1 MNKKLN
7 IVALA
12 LVLSAGLTACG
23 PKAENAPA
31 NNAAQNNA
39 AATANTE
46 ANANA
51 NKAEKEAPAAEVS
64 EITGEELD
72 KIMEDKEAKE
82 KVTVIDVR
90 SPEEYKEGHVK
101 FAINM
106 PLDTFEQD
114 LSKIEDL
121 KDSEVITICNTGKKS
136 GEAAKILVDNGFKNV
151 KNAQGVKDFDYTT
164 ITKVTNVRGP
174 EFVEL
179 AKSGDYTIID
189 ARDAKDF
196 DAGHVEGAI
205 NVLAEEFDAKYSELP
220 TDKPF
225 LTYCYSGNRSW
236 EVANKLTEKGHEATS
251 SLDGTK
257 EFDGFELK

>member
-39 AATANTE
+39 AATAN
-46 ANANA
+46 ANAE
-51 NKAEKEAPAAEVS
+51 AEQAPAAEVG

-72 KIMEDKEAKE
+72 KIMEDNEAKE

-90 SPEEYKEGHVK
+90 SPEEYNEGHVK
-101 FAINM
+101 HAINM

-121 KDSEVITICNTGKKS
+121 KDAEIITICNTGKKS
-136 GEAAKILVDNGFKNV
+136 GEAAKILVDNGFQNV

-189 ARDAKDF
+189 VRDAKDY
-196 DAGHVEGAI
+196 DESHVEGAI
-205 NVLAEEFDAKYSELP
+205 NVPQDEFDAKYGELP

-225 LTYCYSGNRSW
+225 LTHCYSGNRSW
-236 EVANKLTEKGHEATS
+236 EVASKLTEKGHEATN

>member
-39 AATANTE
+39 AATAN

-51 NKAEKEAPAAEVS
+51 ETEQAPAAEVG

-72 KIMEDKEAKE
+72 KIMEDKKAKE

-101 FAINM
+101 YAINM

-121 KDSEVITICNTGKKS
+121 KDADIITICNTGKKS
-136 GEAAKILVDNGFKNV
+136 GEAAKILVDNGFQSV

-196 DAGHVEGAI
+196 DESHVEGAI
-205 NVLAEEFDAKYSELP
+205 NVLVEEFDAKYGELP

-236 EVANKLTEKGHEATS
+236 EVASKLTEKGHEVIN

>member
-39 AATANTE
+39 AATAN
-46 ANANA
+46 ANAE
-51 NKAEKEAPAAEVS
+51 AEQAPAAEVG

-72 KIMEDKEAKE
+72 KIMEDNKAKE
-82 KVTVIDVR
+82 NVTVIDVR
-90 SPEEYKEGHVK
+90 SPEEYNEGHVK
-101 FAINM
+101 HAINM

-121 KDSEVITICNTGKKS
+121 KDAEIITICNTGKKS
-136 GEAAKILVDNGFKNV
+136 GEAAKILVDNGFQNV

-189 ARDAKDF
+189 ARDAKDY

-205 NVLAEEFDAKYSELP
+205 NVQEDEFDAKYSELP

-236 EVANKLTEKGHEATS
+236 KIASQLSEKGHEATN